1 VTSAQR
7 GLALL
12 STALCACAAGGEPA
26 FEVPYQ
32 PDRRDE
38 EAFRATRPEVLEPNY
53 LAFMAHRTAGSDGRG
68 DVLFLCRWPEEAMPL
83 PVWVSPPEIPDSLQD
98 EFDPEEP
105 EAFVGAVLRALATWE
120 RELEG
125 LVRFRLVSDRREAK
139 LELRLLGE
147 EAPAPHPDLQVLGK
161 TPIARAC
168 RVRGGDPGQGS
179 LDVSFQVPE
188 VDLYLADYF
197 GLLAPDQ
204 VEWIALHEIG
214 HALGMRFH
222 SPIPADVMYEV
233 VRDRVSVRELS
244 LEDVNSFVS
253 LYRLPNGTVYARI
266 PPDGAAARPPAE
278 PPQGPPQ
285 LAIAPYVDPRLGFE
299 LHPPAGWMRVPTARG
314 VVLVDGVTWDYTASF
329 QIVVHRYPTLE
340 AYMERYGA
348 HYLARG
354 EVLEQGFL
362 TLGGRRAFE
371 IRIED
376 PDGRFIEQMTFIET
390 GDGRV
395 FAVIAD
401 SPVDLAEAYRPWF
414 AAALAALEIQPE

>member
-1 VTSAQR
+1 VIR
-7 GLALL
+7 GRRALASLAA
-12 STALCACAAGGEPA
+12 ALCACAFGGQPA
-26 FEVPYQ
+26 LEQPYL

-38 EAFRATRPEVLEPNY
+38 AAFREKHPEVLEPNY
-53 LAFMAHRTAGSDGRG
+53 LAFMAHRAAGQDGG
-68 DVLFLCRWPEEAMPL
+68 ADVLFLCRWPAEAMPL
-83 PVWVSPPEIPDSLQD
+83 PVYVSPPSIPESLQD
-98 EFDPEEP
+98 EFDPRP
-105 EAFVGAVLRALATWE
+105 PQDFVAAVLRALATWE

-125 LVRFRLVSDRREAK
+125 LVSFRLVEDRRDAK

-147 EAPAPHPDLQVLGK
+147 EAPAPHPDLQVLGR

-168 RVRGGDPGQGS
+168 RARGDPGLGA
-179 LDVSFQVPE
+179 LEVSFQVPE
-188 VDLYLADYF
+188 VNIYIADYF

-214 HALGMRFH
+214 HALGMRSH

-233 VRDRVSVRELS
+233 VRDRVTVRELS

-266 PPDGAAARPPAE
+266 PPPGAAQRTDADL
-278 PPQGPPQ
+278 PQGAPQ
-285 LAIAPYVDPRLGFE
+285 LAIAPYVDTRLGFE
-299 LHPPAGWMRVPTARG
+299 LRPPAGWMRVPTAQG
-314 VVLVDGVTWDYTASF
+314 VVMVDGVTWDYTASF

-348 HYLARG
+348 HHLARG
-354 EVLEQGFL
+354 QVLQQGFL
-362 TLGGRRAFE
+362 TLRGRRAFE
-371 IRIED
+371 MRTLD
-376 PDGRFIEQMTFIET
+376 PEERFIEQTTFIET

-401 SPVDLAEAYRPWF
+401 SPAELAEAYRPWF
-414 AAALAALEIQPE
+414 AAALADLEIRPE

>member
-1 VTSAQR
+1 V
-7 GLALL
+7 
-12 STALCACAAGGEPA
+12 LCACAFGSEPA
-26 FEVPYQ
+26 LEEPYQ

-38 EAFRATRPEVLEPNY
+38 AAFRELHPEVLEPNY
-53 LAFMAHRTAGSDGRG
+53 LAFMAHRAAGEGG
-68 DVLFLCRWPEEAMPL
+68 GADVLFLCRWPAEAMPL
-83 PVWVSPPEIPDSLQD
+83 PVYVSAPSIPDSLQD
-98 EFDPEEP
+98 EFDPRDP
-105 EAFVGAVLRALATWE
+105 HDFVGAVLRALATWE

-125 LVRFRLVSDRREAK
+125 LVSFRLVEDRRDAK

-168 RVRGGDPGQGS
+168 RARGDPNAGP

-188 VDLYLADYF
+188 VNIYIADYF

-214 HALGMRFH
+214 HALGMRSH

-233 VRDRVSVRELS
+233 VRDRVTVRELS

-266 PPDGAAARPPAE
+266 PPPGAASPPPAAL
-278 PPQGPPQ
+278 PQGAPQ
-285 LAIAPYVDPRLGFE
+285 LAIAPYVDTRLGFE
-299 LHPPAGWMRVPTARG
+299 LRPPAGWMRVPTAQG
-314 VVLVDGVTWDYTASF
+314 VVMVDGVTWDYTASF

-340 AYMERYGA
+340 AYMDRYGA

-354 EVLEQGFL
+354 QVLEQGFL
-362 TLGGRRAFE
+362 TLRGRRAFE
-371 IRIED
+371 IRTLD
-376 PDGRFIEQMTFIET
+376 PEGRFIEQTTFIET

-395 FAVIAD
+395 FTVIAD
-401 SPVDLAEAYRPWF
+401 SPAELSEAYRPWF
-414 AAALAALEIQPE
+414 AAALADLEIRPE

>member
-1 VTSAQR
+1 
-7 GLALL
+7 
-12 STALCACAAGGEPA
+12 
-26 FEVPYQ
+26 
-32 PDRRDE
+32 
-38 EAFRATRPEVLEPNY
+38 
-53 LAFMAHRTAGSDGRG
+53 
-68 DVLFLCRWPEEAMPL
+68 MPL
-83 PVWVSPPEIPDSLQD
+83 PVYVSPPSIPESLQD
-98 EFDPEEP
+98 EFDPRDPQE
-105 EAFVGAVLRALATWE
+105 FVGAVLRALATWE

-125 LVRFRLVSDRREAK
+125 LVSFRLVEDRRDAK

-168 RVRGGDPGQGS
+168 RADGDPGQDP
-179 LDVSFQVPE
+179 LEVSFQVPE
-188 VDLYLADYF
+188 VDLYIADYF

-214 HALGMRFH
+214 HALGMRSH

-233 VRDRVSVRELS
+233 VRDRVTVRELS

-266 PPDGAAARPPAE
+266 PPEGASQRPPAE
-278 PPQGPPQ
+278 LPQGPPD
-285 LAIAPYVDPRLGFE
+285 LALAPYVDTRLGFE
-299 LHPPAGWMRVPTARG
+299 LRPPAGWMRVPTAQG
-314 VVLVDGVTWDYTASF
+314 VVMVDGVTWDYTASF

-354 EVLEQGFL
+354 QVLEQGFL
-362 TLGGRRAFE
+362 TLRGRRAFE
-371 IRIED
+371 IRILDLE
-376 PDGRFIEQMTFIET
+376 GGFIEQTTFIET

-401 SPVDLAEAYRPWF
+401 SPVELAEAYRPWF
-414 AAALAALEIQPE
+414 AAALADLEIRPE

>member
-1 VTSAQR
+1 VTRA
-7 GLALL
+7 GIPWLAA
-12 STALCACAAGGEPA
+12 ALCACAFGREPA
-26 FEVPYQ
+26 WEEPYQ
-32 PDRRDE
+32 PGRRDE
-38 EAFRATRPEVLEPNY
+38 AAFREAHPEVLEPNY
-53 LAFMAHRTAGSDGRG
+53 LAFMAHRTRG
-68 DVLFLCRWPEEAMPL
+68 PGGAPDVLFLCRWPAEAMPL
-83 PVWVSPPEIPDSLQD
+83 PVHISPPSIPDSLQD
-98 EFDPEEP
+98 EFDPQDPQE
-105 EAFVGAVLRALATWE
+105 FVDAVLLALATWE

-125 LVRFRLVSDRREAK
+125 LVSFRLVEDPDEAK

-168 RVRGGDPGQGS
+168 RVNGNGS
-179 LDVSFQVPE
+179 GEALDVDFQVPR

-214 HALGMRFH
+214 HALGMRSH

-233 VRDRVSVRELS
+233 VRDRVTVRGLS

-253 LYRLPNGTVYARI
+253 LYRLPNGTIYARMPPPGA
-266 PPDGAAARPPAE
+266 PPDPDPP
-278 PPQGPPQ
+278 PGPPR
-285 LAIAPYVDPRLGFE
+285 LAIAPYVDTRLGFE
-299 LHPPAGWMRVPTARG
+299 LRPPAGWMRVPTAQG
-314 VVLVDGVTWDYTASF
+314 VVVVDGVTWDYTASF

-340 AYMERYGA
+340 AYMDRYGA

-354 EVLEQGFL
+354 QVLEQRFL
-362 TLGGRRAFE
+362 ELGGRRAFQ
-371 IRIED
+371 IRTLD
-376 PDGRFIEQMTFIET
+376 PEGGSIEQTTFIET

-401 SPVDLAEAYRPWF
+401 SPTALAEAYRPWF
-414 AAALAALEIQPE
+414 DAALAALEIRPE

>member
-1 VTSAQR
+1 
-7 GLALL
+7 
-12 STALCACAAGGEPA
+12 
-26 FEVPYQ
+26 
-32 PDRRDE
+32 
-38 EAFRATRPEVLEPNY
+38 
-53 LAFMAHRTAGSDGRG
+53 
-68 DVLFLCRWPEEAMPL
+68 MPL
-83 PVWVSPPEIPDSLQD
+83 PVYVAPPSIPDALQD
-98 EFDPEEP
+98 EFDPQDP
-105 EAFVGAVLRALATWE
+105 QVFVGAVLRALATWE

-125 LVRFRLVSDRREAK
+125 LVSFRLVSDRRDAK

-168 RVRGGDPGQGS
+168 RVRGGDPGQGR

-188 VDLYLADYF
+188 VDLYIADYF

-214 HALGMRFH
+214 HALGMRSH

-266 PPDGAAARPPAE
+266 PPAGAAARPAPRSCRR
-278 PPQGPPQ
+278 GRPQ
-285 LAIAPYVDPRLGFE
+285 LAIAPYVDARLGFE
-299 LHPPAGWMRVPTARG
+299 LRPPAGWMWVPTAQG
-314 VVLVDGVTWDYTASF
+314 VVMVDGVTWDYTASF

-354 EVLEQGFL
+354 QVLQQGFL
-362 TLGGRRAFE
+362 TLRGGAPSRSGSRIRPAASSSRRPSSRRAM
-371 IRIED
+371 
-376 PDGRFIEQMTFIET
+376 G
-390 GDGRV
+390 
-395 FAVIAD
+395 AS
-401 SPVDLAEAYRPWF
+401 SP
-414 AAALAALEIQPE
+414 

>member
-1 VTSAQR
+1 LTPARRRLVS
-7 GLALL
+7 LA
-12 STALCACAAGGEPA
+12 TVLCACAAGSEPA

-38 EAFRATRPEVLEPNY
+38 AAFREAHPEVEEPNY
-53 LAFMAHRTAGSDGRG
+53 LAFMAHRTVGSDGRG
-68 DVLFLCRWPEEAMPL
+68 DVLFLCRWPDEAMPL
-83 PVWVSPPEIPDSLQD
+83 TVWVSPPAIPDSLQD
-98 EFDPEEP
+98 EFDPQDP
-105 EAFVGAVLRALATWE
+105 QAFVDAVLRALATWE

-125 LVRFRLVSDRREAK
+125 LVRFRLVEAPGDAR

-147 EAPAPHPDLQVLGK
+147 EAPAPHPDLLVLGK

-168 RVRGGDPGQGS
+168 HARDGDPGRGR
-179 LDVSFQVPE
+179 LDVDFQVPR

-214 HALGMRFH
+214 HALGMRSH

-253 LYRLPNGTVYARI
+253 LYRLPNGTVYTRI
-266 PPDGAAARPPAE
+266 PPEGAAARAPAE
-278 PPQGPPQ
+278 LPQGPPQ
-285 LAIAPYVDPRLGFE
+285 LAIAPYVDARLGFE
-299 LHPPAGWMRVPTARG
+299 LRPPAGWMRVPTARG

-340 AYMERYGA
+340 AYMQRYGA

-354 EVLEQGFL
+354 QVLEQGFL

-371 IRIED
+371 IRIGD
-376 PDGRFIEQMTFIET
+376 PEGRFIEQMTFIET

-401 SPVDLAEAYRPWF
+401 SPVDLADAYRPWF
-414 AAALAALEIQPE
+414 AAALSALEIRPE

>member
-1 VTSAQR
+1 VTCGRRA
-7 GLALL
+7 LATL
-12 STALCACAAGGEPA
+12 SIALCACAAGSQPD

-38 EAFRATRPEVLEPNY
+38 AAFRETHPEVLEPNY
-53 LAFMAHRTAGSDGRG
+53 LAFMAHRTAGRDGRG

-83 PVWVSPPEIPDSLQD
+83 TVYVAPPSIPDSLQD
-98 EFDPEEP
+98 EFDPQDP
-105 EAFVGAVLRALATWE
+105 QVFVSAVLRALTTWE

-125 LVRFRLVSDRREAK
+125 LVSFRLVSNRRDAK

-168 RVRGGDPGQGS
+168 RARGDPSQGP

-197 GLLAPDQ
+197 GLLVPDQ

-214 HALGMRFH
+214 HALGMRSH
-222 SPIPADVMYEV
+222 SPIPADLMYEV
-233 VRDRVSVRELS
+233 VRDRVTVRELS
-244 LEDVNSFVS
+244 IEDVNSFVS
-253 LYRLPNGTVYARI
+253 LYRLSNGTVYARI
-266 PPDGAAARPPAE
+266 PPPGAATRPSAE
-278 PPQGPPQ
+278 LPQGPPQ
-285 LAIAPYVDPRLGFE
+285 LAIAPYVDARLGFE
-299 LHPPAGWMRVPTARG
+299 LRPPAGWMRVPTAQG
-314 VVLVDGVTWDYTASF
+314 VVMVDGVTWDYTASF

-348 HYLARG
+348 HYLTRG
-354 EVLEQGFL
+354 QVLKQGFL
-362 TLGGRRAFE
+362 TLHGRRAFE
-371 IRIED
+371 IQIED
-376 PDGRFIEQMTFIET
+376 PEGRFVEQMTFIET

-414 AAALAALEIQPE
+414 AAALAALEIRPE